1 VASLILIVDD
11 DTVTREGLQAV
22 LENNDYQIE
31 TATNGVEAIQK
42 AQTLLPDLILLDVMM
57 PEMDGY
63 EVCHTI
69 RGIPEIAE
77 IPIILL
83 TALDS
88 QESFLHGL
96 EMGADDFLTKP
107 INRHELRARV
117 KTITRLN
124 RYRSLVTERARI
136 RELTS
141 QIINLQEE
149 ERHRIAQELHDE
161 VGQAL
166 ATLSIG
172 LKLLR
177 DEPGCDPIM
186 ARIDD
191 LRELT
196 QTVMSQLRLIS
207 HDLRPPALD
216 TLGLEPTL
224 AGFCQDFSRRT
235 QLPTLFFKEGAIPP
249 LSEEVNISLYRIL
262 QEALTNILKHAN
274 ASQIWIKL
282 KGEANSVHL
291 TILDDGKGFPQAP
304 AGRGTDVLKLT
315 AGNAGIGLF
324 GMQERVSRLN
334 GTLEIETQPGQGT
347 QISVW
352 VPIQTAGDQ

>member
-1 VASLILIVDD
+1 MASLILIVDD
-11 DTVTREGLQAV
+11 DSVTREGLQAV

-31 TATNGVEAIQK
+31 TATNGLEAIQK
-42 AQTLLPDLILLDVMM
+42 AQTLSPDLILLDVMM

-88 QESFLHGL
+88 QESFLQGL

-107 INRHELRARV
+107 FNRHELRARV

-124 RYRSLVTERARI
+124 RYRRLVTERARI

-161 VGQAL
+161 IGQSL

-172 LKLLR
+172 LKLLH
-177 DEPGCDPIM
+177 DEPGCESLSP
-186 ARIDD
+186 RIDD
-191 LRELT
+191 LSQLT

-224 AGFCQDFSRRT
+224 AGYCKDFSRRT
-235 QLPTLFFKEGAIPP
+235 QLPTLFFKEGVIPQ
-249 LSEEVNISLYRIL
+249 LSEIANISLYRIL
-262 QEALTNILKHAN
+262 QEALTNILKHAH
-274 ASQIWIKL
+274 ASQVWIKL
-282 KGEANSVHL
+282 KGEAGGVRL
-291 TILDDGKGFPQAP
+291 TILDDGTGFPQAVTGP
-304 AGRGTDVLKLT
+304 DTNVFKLT
-315 AGNAGIGLF
+315 AGNNGIGLI
-324 GMQERVSRLN
+324 GMQERLSRLN
-334 GTLEIETQPGQGT
+334 GTLEIDTHPGQGT
-347 QISVW
+347 QVSAWIPVNSE
-352 VPIQTAGDQ
+352 GGR